1 MVFKIG
7 ANDYS
12 EKVILDTY
20 QVNQTDIFTEW
31 QDANG
36 LYHHDVYRKRI
47 MGQFEMQISKLTEYQ
62 DFIDDV
68 RANMQNGG
76 FVPCKIAVN
85 NLNQENIDADLFIS
99 YTPIASR
106 NNNYTKAYSSFT
118 VTVEE
123 R

>member
-12 EKVILDTY
+12 AKIMVDTF
-20 QVNQTDIFTEW
+20 QVNQTNVYTEW

-36 LYHHDVYRKRI
+36 LYHRDIYRKRI
-47 MGQFEMQISKLTEYQ
+47 MGQFDMQISKLTEYQ

-68 RANMQNGG
+68 LANMQNGG

-99 YTPIASR
+99 YTPVASR
-106 NNNYTKAYSSFT
+106 NNNYTKGYSKFT